1 MGVNRSDWMVVGV
14 DLGYDKVDEENYEY
28 YDTYAQRDEEGEITF
43 LIDGMHGDYFIVGEV
58 ILAEKDEREGFGL
71 VELDFND
78 EDIKESKENVR
89 AFIKK
94 EFNID
99 VEPKLLVLTHWT

>member
-1 MGVNRSDWMVVGV
+1 MGVSRSDWMVVGV

-28 YDTYAQRDEEGEITF
+28 YDTYAQRNKEGEMTF
-43 LIDGMHGDYFIVGEV
+43 LIDGISGTYFVVGEV
-58 ILAEKDEREGFGL
+58 ILADTSGYQGF
-71 VELDFND
+71 ELTELLFND
-78 EDIKESKENVR
+78 SDIEESKENVKT
-89 AFIKK
+89 FIKK

>member
-14 DLGYDKVDEENYEY
+14 DLGYDKIDDDNWDY
-28 YDTYAQRDEEGEITF
+28 YDTYSQRNKEGEMTF

-58 ILAEKDEREGFGL
+58 ILGETDEKEGFGL
-71 VELDFND
+71 TELDFND
-78 EDIKESKENVR
+78 SDIEESKENVR